1 MVPGTFDPI
10 TIGHID
16 IITRAAQIFDEVV
29 VGVADS
35 AGKGPHGPLF
45 TLEERV
51 DMARASVGH
60 LKNVQVEPFNELLVT
75 FARRMGATALVK
87 GLRAI
92 TDFEYEFQMTAMN
105 YQIDQEIET
114 VFIMSTPQ
122 NMYLSSSIVRELAM
136 FHGNFESFV
145 TPCVYDALCR
155 KYSLDREID
164 GDGRRMS
171 SHIVHER

>member
-1 MVPGTFDPI
+1 MKKAVVPGTFDPI
-10 TIGHID
+10 TLGHID

-29 VGVADS
+29 VGVATS
-35 AGKGPHGPLF
+35 AGKGPKGPLF

-51 DMARASVGH
+51 AMARESTAH
-60 LKNVQVEPFNELLVT
+60 LPNVEVEPFNELLVV
-75 FARRMGATALVK
+75 FARRVGASALVK

-136 FHGNFESFV
+136 FNGKFEPFV
-145 TPCVYDALCR
+145 TPCVYKALCE
-155 KYSLDREID
+155 KYGVPKDDIADS
-164 GDGRRMS
+164 GQ
-171 SHIVHER
+171 